1 MEYIENMLCY
11 EDYCRLR
18 ESVDWLIFSKEQTEE
33 AINNSLYT
41 VIAVEDNQTV
51 GMGRLIGDGMYFII
65 ADIIVSPAYQKN
77 GIGSKIINRMIE
89 YVNNLT
95 PINGRSSIQLIA
107 EKGKET
113 FYEKMGFKIVP
124 HEFCGSGM
132 RKIIRK

>member
-65 ADIIVSPAYQKN
+65 ADIIVYPAYQKN
-77 GIGSKIINRMIE
+77 GIGSKIIDRMIE

-95 PINGRSSIQLIA
+95 PINGRSSI
-107 EKGKET
+107 
-113 FYEKMGFKIVP
+113 
-124 HEFCGSGM
+124 
-132 RKIIRK
+132 

>member
-65 ADIIVSPAYQKN
+65 ADIIVYPAYQKN